1 MSPADIVQKL
11 WNYCNAL
18 GDEAKGRSVLK
29 SKKSAPFTAEEVRE
43 TDCRIYQD
51 QRPDTLLIGYS
62 DGTKKQDEK
71 QKKEVESREE
81 FDALRS
87 QFVIIK

>member
-18 GDEAKGRSVLK
+18 GDEAKGRSVLN
-29 SKKSAPFTAEEVRE
+29 SKKSAPFTAEEVRK

-51 QRPDTLLIGYS
+51 QRPDPLCKGFV
-62 DGTKKQDEK
+62 KQESIKDPFFFFFFSFSSSAYIK
-71 QKKEVESREE
+71 Q
-81 FDALRS
+81 
-87 QFVIIK
+87 